1 MLHLIVFL
9 VGVLPFCVGLVAL
22 ALIRNDS
29 SDSSDDPPPPPD
41 PEPRRPV
48 LPPTPRPRRIRTPNR
63 ALDRRAVG
71 RRSVPAPALR
81 RTRVR

>member
-22 ALIRNDS
+22 ALIRNDGS
-29 SDSSDDPPPPPD
+29 GSSDDPPPPD

-63 ALDRRAVG
+63 ALDRRAIG
-71 RRSVPAPALR
+71 RLSVPAPAQR